1 MTKLDLTR
9 PLPLP
14 DSMQGLAAVAAKPHE
29 ITIGEGH
36 LERQYLEIADEVRA
50 AIEAVLPTGR
60 YTLGPNVKA
69 FEEEFAAYCDS
80 RFGIGI
86 SSGTEALHLA
96 LEALG
101 VGPGDEVI
109 TVSNTYVATA
119 FAISYT
125 GATPVFVDVDPRT
138 FNMRADLVAEKITPR
153 TRGLIPVHLYGHP
166 VDMDP
171 ILELARQHGLWV
183 LEDASHAH
191 GATYKGRKTG
201 ALGDI
206 AAFSFYPGKNLGA
219 YGDGGAITTS
229 DPDLDQKVRVL
240 RYVGQR
246 VKFVH
251 EVIGF
256 QERLDEIQAAI
267 LRVKLK
273 RLDEWNQRRRR
284 WAAIYDEMLADT
296 PLQLPFVEPD
306 VYHVYYSYA
315 TLAPTEEERNELLG
329 YLLQRGI
336 GAFAMYPALVPLQ
349 AAYAHLGYSEK
360 DFPVS
365 AGYARRVL
373 NLPMFETLR
382 EDEVRRV
389 AETILSFYDRAA
401 RR

>member
-1 MTKLDLTR
+1 MTKLDLSR

-14 DSMQGLAAVAAKPHE
+14 DSMQGLAALAGEPHP

-50 AIEAVLPTGR
+50 AIDAVLPTGR
-60 YTLGPNVKA
+60 YTLGPNVTA

-80 RFGIGI
+80 RFAIGI

-125 GATPVFVDVDPRT
+125 GAMPVFVDVDPRT

-171 ILELARQHGLWV
+171 ILALARQHGLWV

-201 ALGDI
+201 GLGDI

-229 DPDLDQKVRVL
+229 SPELDQKVRVL

-251 EVIGF
+251 EVVGF

-267 LRVKLK
+267 LRVKLR

-296 PLQLPFVEPD
+296 PLQLPYVQPD

-315 TLAPTEEERNELLG
+315 TIAPTEEERNELLG
-329 YLLQRGI
+329 YLLRQGI

-349 AAYAHLGYSEK
+349 AAYAHLGYREK

-365 AGYARRVL
+365 ASYARRVL

-389 AETILSFYDRAA
+389 AEAILAFYDRPA